1 MNPPPAKAPK
11 PIRYVLLAACAL
23 AWAGA
28 FLATHLPPNDVPNLQ
43 TSDKVLHMVGYGGL
57 TTLLVLSLASLGRP
71 RSARIVLAVG
81 ILLAYGAF
89 DELTQPAFQRT
100 ADFNDWLADAAGT
113 AIAVALCE
121 TLLAIL
127 SSARGRSYPA

>member
-100 ADFNDWLADAAGT
+100 ADFHDWLADAAGT

>member
-1 MNPPPAKAPK
+1 MNPPPVKAPK
-11 PIRYVLLAACAL
+11 PIRYVLVALCAL
-23 AWAGA
+23 TWVGA
-28 FLATHLPPNDVPNLQ
+28 FIATHLPPDNVPDIH

-57 TTLLVLSLASLGRP
+57 TTLLVLSLASLGR
-71 RSARIVLAVG
+71 RRIARIVLAVG

-100 ADFNDWLADAAGT
+100 ADFHDWLADASGT
-113 AIAVALCE
+113 AIAVAFWE